1 MDGWSDGWMDRQT
14 NEQTLQVGTSMGVGA
29 LVLNL
34 GNQRSYLGS
43 SGQLGPTAAPQQL
56 LVESWPALT
65 IVPLSGSKFGQTAG
79 TLAQPRVGESE

>member
-1 MDGWSDGWMDRQT
+1 MDEWADGWMDGWMDRQM
-14 NEQTLQVGTSMGVGA
+14 NEQTLQVRTSMGVGA

-43 SGQLGPTAAPQQL
+43 SGQLGQL

-65 IVPLSGSKFGQTAG
+65 IAPLSGSKLG
-79 TLAQPRVGESE
+79 